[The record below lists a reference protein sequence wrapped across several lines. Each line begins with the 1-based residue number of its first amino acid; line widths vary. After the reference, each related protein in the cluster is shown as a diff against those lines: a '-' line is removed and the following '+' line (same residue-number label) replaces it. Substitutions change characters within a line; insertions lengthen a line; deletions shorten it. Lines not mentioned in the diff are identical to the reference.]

1 MATQPAAPAPAG
13 ASIEAQPADL
23 SSLQS
28 TDANPNSAPSQQAAP
43 QGTMPTE
50 QRSTGRYM
58 QSETGAPTTTTRSTT
73 TTTHHTHVTHH
84 RKHHRTTH
92 HHVTTTH
99 HATTTHTAPSA
110 TPQAGPGQH

>member
-1 MATQPAAPAPAG
+1 MATPPAAPAPAG
-13 ASIEAQPADL
+13 TSLEAQPADL
-23 SSLQS
+23 STLQS
-28 TDANPNSAPSQQAAP
+28 TDANPNPAPSQQAAP
-43 QGTMPTE
+43 QGTMPSE

-84 RKHHRTTH
+84 RKHRTTH

-99 HATTTHTAPSA
+99 HATTTHTAPSS
-110 TPQAGPGQH
+110 TPQAGPGQQH